1 MAIVLVERGVKMQQ
15 EMSRRGI
22 NLLYFLFWISTYQF
36 LFLASALVWVD
47 ILPASGNTNTTQ
59 DTSGSNIEDFGRK

>member
-1 MAIVLVERGVKMQQ
+1 MQQ